1 MERLRLSAVLLLVTG
16 LLAGSQAWC
25 AHAPEDLTAVFDKG
39 CDLYEQGDFGAAA
52 EHFEALITR
61 GVRSADVYYNLG
73 NSYYKQGHI
82 GKAVVNYKR
91 ALILAP
97 RDEDINENLDL
108 LRSIAGFRDTTA
120 AYDLSSL
127 ASFPLRLASPK
138 ELQMVFYAGYYLTVV
153 AFLCSLLLRGRLR
166 RRIIQILIV
175 LVIVTVGALVFARY
189 GTSRLEGSS
198 EAVVTA
204 DQTEFM
210 SGPGN
215 AFDELV
221 RLPDGVEVTIR
232 ARSGLWVEV
241 ELRTGEIG
249 WVREQNLEMI

>member
-1 MERLRLSAVLLLVTG
+1 MERLRVAAVLLSAAG
-16 LLAGSQAWC
+16 LLAGGQAWC

-73 NSYYKQGHI
+73 NAYYKQGHI
-82 GKAVVNYKR
+82 GKAVANYKR
-91 ALILAP
+91 ALVLAP
-97 RDEDINENLDL
+97 RNEDVNENLDL

-120 AYDLSSL
+120 AYDLGSF
-127 ASFPLRLASPK
+127 AGFPLRLASPR
-138 ELQMVFYAGYYLTVV
+138 ELQMVFFTGYYLAVV
-153 AFLCSLLLRGRLR
+153 AFLCSLLLRGTLR
-166 RRIIQILIV
+166 KRSIQVLIV
-175 LVIVTVGALVFARY
+175 LVVVTVGASGFARY
-189 GTSRLEGSS
+189 GSSRLEGSS

-215 AFDELV
+215 AFDELI

-249 WVREQNLEMI
+249 WVREQNLETL